1 MDFEN
6 IKKFLKSI
14 NLLIIIFVLLYIT
27 NIVAAYLANFKVN
40 DNISVSI
47 SMICLTIIAC
57 TSIVCNTIII
67 IKSKKE
73 TVKSYDYEKAITELL
88 NNNMNNTCTKK

>member
-1 MDFEN
+1 MGTRKTRSERKKIMDFEN

-47 SMICLTIIAC
+47 SMIC
-57 TSIVCNTIII
+57 
-67 IKSKKE
+67 
-73 TVKSYDYEKAITELL
+73 
-88 NNNMNNTCTKK
+88 